1 MNLKKIVIIVYF
13 IGLKIWNDFFFLI
26 SYDDQSQSM
35 EPGYPQSI
43 ASFFPGIE
51 SRVDAVFQENCK

>member
-1 MNLKKIVIIVYF
+1 MYIILVLKYGMI
-13 IGLKIWNDFFFLI
+13 FFLI

-51 SRVDAVFQENCK
+51 SKLMQFSRRIVSRK

>member
-1 MNLKKIVIIVYF
+1 M
-13 IGLKIWNDFFFLI
+13 GWFFFLI